1 VPTPPPPPALSSLT
15 LNPTSVTGGNSAQG
29 TVTLTAA
36 APLTGTSVA
45 LSSSNTTVVSP
56 PSFVTVPAGAT
67 SASFTM
73 FTSSV
78 TASTAVTIS
87 ASSGGTTRTATLTV
101 NPAQTT
107 TDTVAVQLAEY
118 SSGNRELRIEA
129 TSSNSGAVLRCYV
142 TSTGALIGTLANEG
156 GGRYRGQF
164 SWPSNPQS
172 VTVRSSLGGSATRTV
187 AAK

>member
-1 VPTPPPPPALSSLT
+1 
-15 LNPTSVTGGNSAQG
+15 
-29 TVTLTAA
+29 
-36 APLTGTSVA
+36 
-45 LSSSNTTVVSP
+45 
-56 PSFVTVPAGAT
+56 
-67 SASFTM
+67 M

-101 NPAQTT
+101 NPAQTAN
-107 TDTVAVQLAEY
+107 DTVAVQLAEY
-118 SSGNRELRIEA
+118 DSGKRELRVEA
-129 TSSNSGAVLRCYV
+129 TGSNSGAVLRCYV